1 LLESTN
7 ALEDRP
13 QGFSEGDVGPDDQFG
28 RMKLLDARSRFVT
41 GQVLYMCVGVTVGV
55 AGV

>member
-1 LLESTN
+1 MLWKN
-7 ALEDRP
+7 RP

-41 GQVLYMCVGVTVGV
+41 GQVLYMCGGETVGV
-55 AGV
+55 AGD